1 MGRPAGRRSDETR
14 ALILSA
20 AEEEFAS
27 AGYDGARTVE
37 IARRAGV
44 THAMLHYYF
53 ETKDALYAEA
63 LRHVFAE
70 LGTRLTAMRLTPDA
84 GESRVAALRSLV
96 VGAHEIYLRR
106 PQLCRLMLW
115 EVAAGGPR
123 LEAVAGA
130 FYDQLVDTMMA
141 CRRLV
146 RSPHRIEDVAVT
158 LLGALIVFFF
168 DDPIVV
174 RFYGADRRRSAAG
187 RRRSLHLAALVDG
200 LFVARGRRRGR
211 SHRA

>member
-1 MGRPAGRRSDETR
+1 MGRPAGRRRDETR
-14 ALILSA
+14 ARILAA
-20 AEEEFAS
+20 AEAEFAQ

-53 ETKDALYAEA
+53 DTKDALYAEA

-70 LGTRLTAMRLTPDA
+70 LGTRLAAVPLTADA
-84 GESRVAALRSLV
+84 SASRVAALQSLV
-96 VGAHEIYLRR
+96 VAAHGIYLRS

-123 LEAVAGA
+123 LEAVAGP
-130 FYDQLVDTMMA
+130 FYDQLVATMRA
-141 CRRLV
+141 CRRVV
-146 RSPHRIEDVAVT
+146 RPPHRIEDVAVT

-168 DDPIVV
+168 DDPIVI
-174 RFYGADRRRSAAG
+174 RFCGADRLRSVAG
-187 RRRSLHLAALVDG
+187 RRRARHLAALVDG
-200 LFVARGRRRGR
+200 LFAGGGTRRGRGRR
-211 SHRA
+211 A